1 MEDEV
6 VKAAY
11 LAEVNSLS
19 FRIKL
24 GIHKILTPFYSR
36 TTVAAVREVVEKG
49 AFGKGAFTVRPLDN
63 GQKLFGGSTV
73 RTFLNRQF
81 FHHELIHVSQMI
93 KNPKL
98 WTEFPLRMVHEPIQI
113 LTAHGAIGWPA
124 LGVGIWYVFVGSDK
138 RGR

>member
-49 AFGKGAFTVRPLDN
+49 AFG
-63 GQKLFGGSTV
+63 
-73 RTFLNRQF
+73 
-81 FHHELIHVSQMI
+81 
-93 KNPKL
+93 
-98 WTEFPLRMVHEPIQI
+98 
-113 LTAHGAIGWPA
+113 
-124 LGVGIWYVFVGSDK
+124 
-138 RGR
+138 